1 MLSWTLPFPKI
12 ETKLKITHQHRL
24 FLIGSCFSTHI
35 RVRLQKHKFIIN
47 PVDAGNLFD
56 PKSIGAALE
65 ALIRDEVVLASDLFY
80 YEELWHSWAHHS
92 QFSGTDKALVLRRLQ
107 QMQAFNADFLKKTDV
122 LFLTFGTAW
131 AYQLKETG
139 AFVANCHKYPQNC
152 FHRRL
157 LRAEEITE
165 EWLAL
170 TERLQAFNERLK
182 IVVTV
187 SPVRHLPGHLAEN
200 NRSKAALIEAAHRL
214 CAQMPAVFSYF
225 PAYEILIDV
234 LRDYRFYD
242 IDGIHPNYQATN
254 CIFDYFTETFMSAE
268 TQAVMAEV
276 RPLATAMKHQGLH
289 THTQKYRQFLA
300 HHLELAQ
307 TLAQK
312 YPCMDFTEE
321 VQYFSEKICAL

>member
-1 MLSWTLPFPKI
+1 MFSWTLPFPKI
-12 ETKLKITHQHRL
+12 ETRLKITHKARL

-35 RVRLQKHKFIIN
+35 RARLHKHKFIIN
-47 PVDAGNLFD
+47 PVDPGNLFD
-56 PKSIGAALE
+56 PKSIGVALE
-65 ALIRDEVVLASDLFY
+65 AGMQGRAVLASDLFY

-92 QFSGTDKALVLRRLQ
+92 QFSGTDKALVLQGLQ
-107 QMQAFNADFLKKTDV
+107 QMQDSNADFLKKTDI

-131 AYQLKETG
+131 AYQLRETG

-152 FHRRL
+152 FHRHL
-157 LRAEEITE
+157 LSAEEITE

-170 TERLQAFNERLK
+170 TERLLAFNARLK

-242 IDGIHPNYQATN
+242 IDGMHPNYQATN

-276 RPLATAMKHQGLH
+276 RLLATAMRHQALH
-289 THTQKYRQFLA
+289 THTQKYRKFLVQ
-300 HHLELAQ
+300 HLEMAH

-312 YPCMDFTEE
+312 YPHMDFTEE
-321 VQYFSEKICAL
+321 VHYFSEKIRAL